1 MKKIFMLIGIALTG
15 MLVLAGCAEKGE
27 NTGNENSSSSET
39 AYSSEATSSYSMEYL
54 KSVQDKLYEHM
65 EELKITIMSIGSE
78 YVGMENKVYV
88 DMLDTSDEMM
98 SKVEDIIGEEA
109 MNACVFSKAYSY
121 PEAE

>member
-1 MKKIFMLIGIALTG
+1 MKKIFMLIGIALTV

>member
-1 MKKIFMLIGIALTG
+1 
-15 MLVLAGCAEKGE
+15 
-27 NTGNENSSSSET
+27 
-39 AYSSEATSSYSMEYL
+39 MEYL

>member
-1 MKKIFMLIGIALTG
+1 MKKIFMLIGIALTA

-27 NTGNENSSSSET
+27 NTGNENSSSSE
-39 AYSSEATSSYSMEYL
+39 ATSSYSAEYL
-54 KSVQDKLYEHM
+54 ESVQDKLYEHM
-65 EELKITIMSIGSE
+65 EELKITMTGIGSE

-88 DMLDTSDEMM
+88 YMLDTSDGMM

-109 MNACVFSKAYSY
+109 MNACVFVKAYSY

>member
-1 MKKIFMLIGIALTG
+1 MKKIFMLIGIALTV

-39 AYSSEATSSYSMEYL
+39 AYSSEATSSYSAEYL
-54 KSVQDKLYEHM
+54 ESIHDKLDQHIDELTIVGISSGGYENTVLV
-65 EELKITIMSIGSE
+65 E
-78 YVGMENKVYV
+78 
-88 DMLDTSDEMM
+88 MLDTSDEMM

-109 MNACVFSKAYSY
+109 MNACVFVKAYSY

>member
-1 MKKIFMLIGIALTG
+1 MKKIFMLIGIALTV

-27 NTGNENSSSSET
+27 NTGNENSFSSET

-65 EELKITIMSIGSE
+65 EELKITMTGIGSE

-88 DMLDTSDEMM
+88 NILYTSDEMM
-98 SKVEDIIGEEA
+98 SKVEDIIGKEA
-109 MNACVFSKAYSY
+109 MNACVFVKAYSY
-121 PEAE
+121 PETE

>member
-1 MKKIFMLIGIALTG
+1 MKKIFILIGIALTA

>member
-1 MKKIFMLIGIALTG
+1 MKKIFMLIGIALTA